1 MPGEP
6 IDITTPSAKD
16 IRRRHRELILAL
28 CGFVVIAILTW
39 VELRFLGVN
48 SYLFLALFNL
58 NFILLLLVLFLVTR
72 NAVKLV
78 LERRRNVL
86 GSKLRTRLV
95 LAFISLSLIPTL
107 LMFVVSLKFVQTS
120 VDYWFKSQVEDSMEQ
135 ALDLGRAFYAQA
147 QERLEVR
154 AKRLAE
160 DVRRREQAQGGRLSA
175 HALEGLLAEYDV
187 SLLGLVPP
195 DGRGEGA
202 HAAANWDQVWPEVRD
217 KVDWEGLAASP
228 RYWSTLLSGAGRDL
242 IVGLAPLESGRR
254 GFLAVGETLGQ
265 GLLYRLDQV
274 VRGLNEYKKLKT
286 FKYPW
291 KMTLYLT
298 LGVMTLLIVLGAS
311 WFGFRLAKELSAPVQ
326 ALAAGTERIA
336 KGDLSVRLSDRGE
349 DELGFLVQSFNR
361 MTEDLEQSQQ
371 SLTAANEQLASQNVE
386 LERRG
391 RYIET
396 LLDTVTSGVISLD
409 AEGRVGTV
417 NKAAQTMLGLD
428 PAQLVGRDPLAL
440 LRGEYADL
448 FREAVAHMRTSPGS
462 LWQRQIDLPVSG
474 RLLRLLV
481 TVVPLQSE
489 QGGRAGTVAVFD
501 DITELEKI
509 QRLAAWREVA
519 RRIAHEIKNPLTP
532 IKLSAQRLQRRFGEL
547 AQDTVFDECTELI
560 VRQVERLQQMVTEFS
575 SYAKL
580 PEVVLR
586 PDFLAPLLEEVVG
599 LFANTQRGIAWKLVF
614 ETPIQEFPFDREG
627 LRRVFINLLTNAAEA
642 LAGREDGE
650 VVVTAGHDRAGG
662 IVRVSVADNGPGF
675 SQREA
680 ARLFEPYF
688 SSKQT
693 GTGLRLTIVR
703 SIVSDHF
710 GLVRCAARSP
720 QGSVFT
726 VELPDRPREGAQVAA
741 GQDEPLP
748 PG

>member
-1 MPGEP
+1 
-6 IDITTPSAKD
+6 
-16 IRRRHRELILAL
+16 
-28 CGFVVIAILTW
+28 
-39 VELRFLGVN
+39 
-48 SYLFLALFNL
+48 
-58 NFILLLLVLFLVTR
+58 
-72 NAVKLV
+72 
-78 LERRRNVL
+78 
-86 GSKLRTRLV
+86 
-95 LAFISLSLIPTL
+95 
-107 LMFVVSLKFVQTS
+107 
-120 VDYWFKSQVEDSMEQ
+120 
-135 ALDLGRAFYAQA
+135 
-147 QERLEVR
+147 
-154 AKRLAE
+154 
-160 DVRRREQAQGGRLSA
+160 
-175 HALEGLLAEYDV
+175 
-187 SLLGLVPP
+187 
-195 DGRGEGA
+195 
-202 HAAANWDQVWPEVRD
+202 
-217 KVDWEGLAASP
+217 
-228 RYWSTLLSGAGRDL
+228 
-242 IVGLAPLESGRR
+242 
-254 GFLAVGETLGQ
+254 
-265 GLLYRLDQV
+265 
-274 VRGLNEYKKLKT
+274 
-286 FKYPW
+286 
-291 KMTLYLT
+291 
-298 LGVMTLLIVLGAS
+298 
-311 WFGFRLAKELSAPVQ
+311 
-326 ALAAGTERIA
+326 
-336 KGDLSVRLSDRGE
+336 
-349 DELGFLVQSFNR
+349 
-361 MTEDLEQSQQ
+361 
-371 SLTAANEQLASQNVE
+371 
-386 LERRG
+386 
-391 RYIET
+391 
-396 LLDTVTSGVISLD
+396 
-409 AEGRVGTV
+409 
-417 NKAAQTMLGLD
+417 
-428 PAQLVGRDPLAL
+428 
-440 LRGEYADL
+440 
-448 FREAVAHMRTSPGS
+448 MRTSPGS
-462 LWQRQIDLPVSG
+462 LWQRQIDLPVRG

-489 QGGRAGTVAVFD
+489 QGGRAGTVAVFE

-693 GTGLRLTIVR
+693 GTGLGLTIVR